1 MKTALST
8 TQPRRVSGARVVVP
22 SAPRC
27 IRLSPCSCTARAAKA
42 LETAGVNPTAAL
54 AMVTAFPLKED
65 VAAMDKKLDDLIQL
79 SRDMAVETQQI
90 RRDMTR
96 LVIGLAFLSNATVL
110 VAAILSATLAASS
123 DSLVWRLLPL

>member
-1 MKTALST
+1 
-8 TQPRRVSGARVVVP
+8 
-22 SAPRC
+22 
-27 IRLSPCSCTARAAKA
+27 
-42 LETAGVNPTAAL
+42 
-54 AMVTAFPLKED
+54 MVTAFPLKED

-110 VAAILSATLAASS
+110 VAAILSATLASSS
-123 DSLVWRLLPL
+123 DSWVWRLLPL